1 MVESVIE
8 GNEPTTVTKTTA
20 RSVGPNQITAIGTQ
34 ATNGTI
40 CRATTSGRTERCA
53 NSLSANPTPSDAP
66 ITTASA
72 KEKTS
77 RIRVLTVAS
86 GKVPSLTPATNAFHE
101 SRGEGIP

>member
-20 RSVGPNQITAIGTQ
+20 RSVGPNQITAVGTQ

-40 CRATTSGRTERCA
+40 CRATTSGRIERWA
-53 NSLSANPTPSDAP
+53 NSLSAKPTPSEVP

-77 RIRVLTVAS
+77 RINVLKVAS
-86 GKVPSLTPATNAFHE
+86 TSVPSAMPLTKA
-101 SRGEGIP
+101 